1 MGKKQDI
8 IDLTSSVLPKYGF
21 KFLKGKCEGMKQGSI
36 FKYKIVLCV
45 SNQEFSFLSCDI
57 ELPNFKDLKK
67 ELINRGNLSSDYVIN
82 VVTDHA
88 YPVELKEIEHEFYGK
103 FYFDYGYPPNHLEA
117 YEHLLQN
124 YAMPWFNRFQT
135 YTDVCG
141 VLRKNATSGKL
152 WAKAWNNTDLT
163 PGYYGTNFHVA
174 FGVDAILSRL
184 NNEEGEDLYH
194 VYETYYQKGMKN
206 FLEQRKSK
214 IEEVIN
220 DELRKQKEM
229 TIAEMETI
237 YNEMPQLID
246 RINNITKAQW
256 EEYRKM
262 VSL

>member
-8 IDLTSSVLPKYGF
+8 IDLTSSILPEYGF
-21 KFLKGKCEGMKQGSI
+21 KFLKGKCTGLKKTTFFENQ
-36 FKYKIVLCV
+36 IVLSV
-45 SNQEFSFLSCDI
+45 SDAQFFFLGCDI
-57 ELPNFKDLKK
+57 VLPNFGDLKK
-67 ELINRGNLSSDYVIN
+67 IALNNSKYSSDVIIE
-82 VVTDHA
+82 VTTSHA
-88 YPVELKEIEHEFYGK
+88 YPVELKEIEHEFYGS

-117 YEHLLQN
+117 YENLLRN

-135 YTDVCG
+135 YIDVCE
-141 VLRKNATSGKL
+141 VLRKNALSEKL

-184 NNEEGEDLYH
+184 NNEEGEDLHH

-206 FLEQRKSK
+206 FLDRALGNIK
-214 IEEVIN
+214 
-220 DELRKQKEM
+220 DEMDMRI
-229 TIAEMETI
+229 TGEMETI